1 MTSVQCTMKRIDA
14 NKTLSLQT
22 VLKQGYGCV
31 LCHVVML
38 VRVHRGRGE
47 EGGRRRWIEEE
58 TRGGMEGRVEGRD
71 GVECGER
78 G

>member
-1 MTSVQCTMKRIDA
+1 MKRIDA

-47 EGGRRRWIEEE
+47 EGGEEE
-58 TRGGMEGRVEGRD
+58 MDRGGDEGRNGGEGR
-71 GVECGER
+71 
-78 G
+78 